1 MGFLNALKRSLYPYT
16 SKYISNAILVE
27 GILKDC
33 NEPFCCLFIDNS
45 LFANYMSA
53 KAFKQHPRILKQW
66 KILMPSLKRI
76 IKDEHNKIDL
86 CIAVLPI
93 RYESDFRDLY
103 KFKTCKWVRQVLDI
117 SGPWEE
123 IKKGFHKNAKEVNRT
138 IRKYGYSHKISHDLN
153 DLDTF
158 YRQMYLPSITKF
170 GDGARIIKYEWMKSF
185 FSKGFLLIIMDGNNA
200 ISACLCSER
209 DSTLSLRILGV
220 LNGDEAYIKR
230 GAQSAIYHFAISYAK
245 ENGFK
250 EVDFELSRSSLDGV
264 YWYKSRWGATVY
276 PYDES
281 KTRVYFIIPRHSEKV
296 VSFFK
301 NNPAIIQ
308 TDEGLSGLVG
318 MSESRDI
325 SDESVEYLTRRYYSP
340 GLKSLHLLTPDSQET
355 IKYAFNR
362 SDGNQLKH

>member
-1 MGFLNALKRSLYPYT
+1 MGFLNALKRSLYSHT

-27 GILKDC
+27 GILEDC
-33 NEPFCCLFIDNS
+33 SEPFRCLFIDNS

-66 KILMPSLKRI
+66 KILIPSLKEI
-76 IKDEHNKIDL
+76 IKDEDNKIDL

-93 RYESDFRDLY
+93 KYESDFRDLY
-103 KFKTCKWVRQVLDI
+103 KFKTYDWVRQVLDI

-123 IKKGFHKNAKEVNRT
+123 IKKGFHKDPKEVNRK
-138 IRKYGYSHKISHDLN
+138 IGKYGYTHKISHDLN

-158 YRQMYLPSITKF
+158 YRHMYLPSIIKF
-170 GDGARIIKYEWMKSF
+170 GDGAQITKYEWMKSVYL
-185 FSKGFLLIIMDGNNA
+185 KGFLLIIMDGNNA
-200 ISACLCSER
+200 ISACLASER
-209 DSTLSLRILGV
+209 DSTLVTHAVGV
-220 LNGDEAYIKR
+220 LNGDEAYIKKA
-230 GAQSAIYHFAISYAK
+230 AQSATYHFIISYAK

-250 EVDFELSRSSLDGV
+250 EIDFELSRPSLDGV
-264 YWYKSRWGATVY
+264 YWHKSRWGAVLY

-281 KTRVYFIIPRHSEKV
+281 KTWVYFFIPRHSEKV

-318 MSESRDI
+318 MTESRGI
-325 SDESVEYLTRRYYSP
+325 SDESVKYLTRHFYSP
-340 GLKSLHLLTPDSQET
+340 GLKSLHLLTPESQET

-362 SDGNQLKH
+362 SDGNRLNR